1 MLGRIAFGLLAGLAV
16 GVILA
21 GLIIVAVSRPLKT
34 PTQARGDL
42 NGKYDLALT
51 MTESFLASQIN
62 NPQKDLPGVNV
73 EAVKLRNA
81 SVRLLP
87 DGKMQIR
94 GTTTL
99 MGLTTS
105 VRVVLLPRVVG
116 GQLQMAVVEGRA
128 GAFGLPASVADDVE
142 ATINRQL
149 RNTLAKVNF
158 EVVAIEPA
166 AGMLTLR
173 LK

>member
-1 MLGRIAFGLLAGLAV
+1 MLGRIAYGLVAGFAI

-21 GLIIVAVSRPLKT
+21 GLIIFGLSRPLKA

-51 MTESFLASQIN
+51 LTETFLAAQIN
-62 NPQKDLPGVNV
+62 NPQPDLPGVTITT
-73 EAVKLRNA
+73 VKLRDV
-81 SVRLLP
+81 SVRLLANGQMQVR
-87 DGKMQIR
+87 GK
-94 GTTTL
+94 TTL
-99 MGLTTS
+99 AGLTTS
-105 VRVVLLPRVVG
+105 IRVVLLPRVVG

-128 GAFGLPASVADDVE
+128 GAFGLPATVASDVE
-142 ATINRQL
+142 ATVNRQL
-149 RNTLAKVNF
+149 RTTLAKVNF

-166 AGMLTLR
+166 LGTLTLR